1 MLKGRQS
8 LIASVVLFSSGTGWL
23 VAHEGRPSSSA
34 LALTPGSI
42 APPTLSTPPA
52 APEEPSESLE
62 LQDSDKPDTSLAGGL
77 PDLTTPSGT
86 PALPPIPGPP
96 RPSPTPSPTPH

>member
-1 MLKGRQS
+1 MLKGRQN
-8 LIASVVLFSSGTGWL
+8 LIASAVLFSSGTGWL

-42 APPTLSTPPA
+42 APPTLSTPPP
-52 APEEPSESLE
+52 APEAPSESLQ
-62 LQDSDKPDTSLAGGL
+62 LQNSDKPDTSLAGDR

-86 PALPPIPGPP
+86 PALLPTRGTA
-96 RPSPTPSPTPH
+96 RPNP